1 MPNCRIKGQEERY
14 GMSLFITFEGGE
26 GGGKSVQA
34 KALYRKLSKL
44 DVPVLLT
51 HEPGG
56 TPFGRKIG
64 RWLKWAQ
71 NTSISPLTELML
83 FNASR
88 AQLVTEVIKP
98 ALKSGQVVISD
109 RYADSTTVYQGYGR
123 GLDLAMVKAVNKAA
137 TGGLTPDLTV
147 LLDAPVEV
155 CFARKGECRLDR
167 FEQEAVAFHCK
178 VREGY
183 LKLASEE
190 PRRWLVVDAS
200 QSKAKIAEII
210 WQLVSRLLAR
220 G

>member
-1 MPNCRIKGQEERY
+1 
-14 GMSLFITFEGGE
+14 MSLFITFEGGE

-34 KALYRKLSKL
+34 KALYRKLAKMAI
-44 DVPVLLT
+44 PVLLT

-56 TPFGRKIG
+56 TPFGRRIS
-64 RWLKWAQ
+64 RWLKWAKDT
-71 NTSISPLTELML
+71 NILPLTELML

-88 AQLVTEVIKP
+88 AQLVNDVIQP

-123 GLDLAMVKAVNKAA
+123 GLDLAMVKSVNKAA
-137 TGGLTPDLTV
+137 TQGLTPDLTV

-155 CFARKGECRLDR
+155 CFARKGTEKRDR
-167 FEQEAVAFHCK
+167 FEQEAIAFHRR

-190 PRRWLVVDAS
+190 PGRWLVIDAS
-200 QSKAKIAEII
+200 QSKAKIADII
-210 WQLVSRLLAR
+210 WQKVSQLLSSR
-220 G
+220 GG